1 MATMKTRLISS
12 LLMLITFLLPLAAEA
27 QCAMC
32 KGSAQAT
39 DESGQVVQQGINNG
53 ILYLLSLPFLLAGV
67 VAALYIYYLRKS
79 RSATQQG

>member
-1 MATMKTRLISS
+1 MKTRLISAF
-12 LLMLITFLLPLAAEA
+12 LTLMTFLLPLVAEA

-39 DESGQVVQQGINNG
+39 DESGQIVQQGINNG
-53 ILYLLSLPFLLAGV
+53 ILYLLSLPFLLVGV

-79 RSATQQG
+79 RTTAQQG